1 LRTSTVGKGRGAWQE
16 EARGGQL
23 QLRRSHTDRPGTR
36 PARPCMRAPEGGGK
50 AAHSYYLNGT
60 KRVAAVVGPSGVA
73 LAGPMVLQSQEPPGA
88 RPLRSAAAAQHTRSA
103 AAVAAAAPH
112 CARHLHGTRT
122 PCAVLSGRPAPA
134 FEPDPTWPARAFLME
149 LYAAQHARWAA
160 RGAFAATLAELGLGP
175 PANVTAVADVRIQ
188 ATEVGVRAG
197 GPLRARGG
205 AVVWAW
211 LARVCQRRLLINMMG
226 LAVSGLGMAPSAF
239 LASHAEDML
248 LTPDCRFPAGPGCG
262 MAHCCWPDGAG
273 VASPASMSTSAPACT
288 LLPCPRLSPHPPHS
302 TLRCRSWRLPRCRR
316 HPARAA
322 PPAPAP
328 RRAPSAAAGPLWT
341 AWRAS
346 TSRRRGG
353 WTSCGRGAMAHWA
366 TALLRAA
373 ADGAEPLP
381 SPTGQRAALGTR
393 WCQPMLLGL
402 CLAHTCAWGYS
413 TAPTHL
419 LLPRVGVRRTTTA
432 LTSRCPVPTTSNI
445 PWPLRVYI
453 SLWAGP
459 V

>member
-1 LRTSTVGKGRGAWQE
+1 LCGRPSGRSRCTSQRPGATCNLRTSTVGKGRGAWQE

-288 LLPCPRLSPHPPHS
+288 LLPCPASAHTPPTPPS
-302 TLRCRSWRLPRCRR
+302 GVVRGVCRGAAATRR
-316 HPARAA
+316 
-322 PPAPAP
+322 AP
-328 RRAPSAAAGPLWT
+328 RRPPLRRGARRRRRLGRCGPRGARLRLDGGAAG
-341 AWRAS
+341 
-346 TSRRRGG
+346 RRVAGG
-353 WTSCGRGAMAHWA
+353 RWLTG
-366 TALLRAA
+366 
-373 ADGAEPLP
+373 LP
-381 SPTGQRAALGTR
+381 P
-393 WCQPMLLGL
+393 C
-402 CLAHTCAWGYS
+402 
-413 TAPTHL
+413 
-419 LLPRVGVRRTTTA
+419 
-432 LTSRCPVPTTSNI
+432 
-445 PWPLRVYI
+445 
-453 SLWAGP
+453 
-459 V
+459 